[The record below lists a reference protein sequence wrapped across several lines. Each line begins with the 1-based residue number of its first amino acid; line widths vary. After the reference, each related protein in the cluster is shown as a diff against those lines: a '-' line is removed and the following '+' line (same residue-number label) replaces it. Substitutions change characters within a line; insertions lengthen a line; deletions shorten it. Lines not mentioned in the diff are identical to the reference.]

1 MDLHMFVRDHAHAYI
16 VRPSTLG
23 SPQSLRPSSI
33 MGTIIT
39 QQKGLT
45 DIYYLCSPSPL
56 HRVAPSSSQKIGASL
71 LIYLH
76 IYICCKWKIK
86 KENKNKTNNNN
97 NSKQQVV
104 ETFCGYFLK
113 TYQNQSA
120 NASKRK
126 NNSKK
131 IKKYRQETHRQKYV
145 ETFCADPS
153 QK

>member
-1 MDLHMFVRDHAHAYI
+1 
-16 VRPSTLG
+16 
-23 SPQSLRPSSI
+23 

-120 NASKRK
+120 NANKRK

-131 IKKYRQETHRQKYV
+131 IKNIDKKHIVKNMWKRFARNAFGKKRTLGKKTHARIVRIVLCTRAPFPCTQAFA
-145 ETFCADPS
+145 T
-153 QK
+153 